1 MFFITAVILLLLLFN
16 ACFWLWLFSSKGNK
30 PDRRQDSR
38 DDEETSSFV
47 IKPYVQLG
55 SAPASDGTESLEI
68 LWHGPDKPEYWTVEV
83 DDLKN
88 DGGWFGWLMPRRV
101 RKLTPT
107 VTDVKIEGIPA
118 QKQYRCVVSGLKP
131 GWHFQY
137 CVLKY
142 GKCQHHAW
150 ALPRRGAGQ
159 PFTFIA
165 VGDMG
170 NGKEAQK
177 KVAFQMSLVKPDFIA
192 VTGDVV
198 YMDGRISEYME
209 RYFPVYHSK
218 YNTPKD
224 GARIIDSTL
233 TVACAGNHDVG
244 KPEMTKVPNFNEF
257 ADLMGYYLF
266 WSMPLNGPA
275 LGVGARN
282 TPCPIGDKAKIDA
295 LVKAAGERFPRMSN
309 YSFDY
314 ADSHWLVLDANA
326 YMDWTD
332 EALRAWVEMD
342 LATTTK
348 KWKFVMFHQPSF
360 TSNTKHQREQRMRLL
375 AGIFEQHGVDIV
387 FSGHAHCYE
396 RSYPI
401 RFTHRRQLGGAA
413 MHEEGFVAGDIACD
427 KSFDGKANTRPNG
440 VIYVV
445 TGAGGAKLDS
455 VHITGKPALW
465 QPFTQVLIG
474 DRRSFSIID
483 VEGNTLKMRQVDEDG
498 HQIDELEITK

>member
-1 MFFITAVILLLLLFN
+1 MFLIAAILLLLLLN
-16 ACFWLWLFSSKGNK
+16 AVFWLWFFSRGKNK
-30 PDRRQDSR
+30 PNKRQDSK
-38 DDEETSSFV
+38 DNEENSPFV

-55 SAPASDGTESLEI
+55 SAPSSDGTESLEI
-68 LWHGPDKPEYWTVEV
+68 IWHGPDKPEMWNVEV
-83 DDLKN
+83 N
-88 DGGWFGWLMPRRV
+88 DTKDTGWFSFLAPRRV
-101 RKLTPT
+101 RKLFPT
-107 VTDVKIEGIPA
+107 VTDVKIEGIPS
-118 QKQYRCVVSGLKP
+118 QKQYRVVVTGLKP
-131 GWHFQY
+131 GWMFEY

-142 GKCQHHAW
+142 GRCQHHAW
-150 ALPRRGAGQ
+150 ALPRRAAGQ
-159 PFTFIA
+159 PFKFIA

-177 KVAFQMSLVKPDFIA
+177 KIAFQMSLVKPDFIA

-198 YMDGRISEYME
+198 YMDGRISEYLQ

-218 YNTPKD
+218 YNTPED

-275 LGVGARN
+275 LAPGARN
-282 TPCPIGDKAKIDA
+282 TPAPIGDKARIDA
-295 LVKAAGERFPRMSN
+295 LLRAAGERFPRMSN

-348 KWKFVMFHQPSF
+348 KWKFVMFHQPCF

-375 AGIFEQHGVDIV
+375 AGVFEKYGVDVV

-401 RFTHRRQLGGAA
+401 RFTHRRQPNGAA

-427 KSFDGKANTRPNG
+427 KSFDGSTNTRPKG

-483 VEGNTLKMRQVDEDG
+483 IEGNTLTMRQVDEDG
-498 HQIDELEITK
+498 HQIDQFEITK